1 MPGADQG
8 PLGPDMEERLRREL
22 DAVQPMFSSPRYLST
37 TRRPAALRFA
47 PVALAAAV
55 LGILGLTAYAG
66 SPNPRVWTEHV
77 FSVIHPQASPTP
89 SQASPS
95 AQPSPTD
102 ERHETPEPSETAEP
116 KGSPEPNESP
126 EPNQS
131 PEPSGGG
138 ETGSGGSGSDG
149 SGSGGSGSS
158 DSGTSGSGSGGSGSG
173 ESSPQPTPTSGDH

>member
-37 TRRPAALRFA
+37 NRRPAALRFA

-55 LGILGLTAYAG
+55 LGILALTAYAG

-77 FSVIHPQASPTP
+77 FAVVHPAKASPTP
-89 SQASPS
+89 NEVSPRP
-95 AQPSPTD
+95 QPSPTED
-102 ERHETPEPSETAEP
+102 RHETPEPTETAEP
-116 KGSPEPNESP
+116 RESPGPHESP

-138 ETGSGGSGSDG
+138 ETGSGGSGSNG
-149 SGSGGSGSS
+149 S
-158 DSGTSGSGSGGSGSG
+158 DSGSGGSGSG
-173 ESSPQPTPTSGDH
+173 ESSPEPTPTSGDH